1 MLLQQPQITVQQK
14 ELLASHFGVERKHLE
29 TFLSWRVACLH
40 PEPQDMDEPSER
52 RPHLPTPA
60 SSISPEPLCRE
71 MPLIHAQMHHQP
83 PAVTSPTSP
92 GGLVP
97 GCPSIPGSILES
109 HLPSSPPLH
118 IPSSMSP
125 HQTNSLMI
133 SHLSSPPSEKL
144 SHAKPIQ
151 RLPPKLSALPNTPSG
166 DTNRMTL
173 GTGQETRSPG
183 LASAAAVKRPDAIAS
198 AGPRTLRELE
208 DAYAPTYA
216 RIERFLQ
223 DVGRGKYARVG
234 LTPEMLKEVKP

>member
-14 ELLASHFGVERKHLE
+14 ELLASHFGVERKHVE
-29 TFLSWRVACLH
+29 NFLSWRVACLH
-40 PEPQDMDEPSER
+40 RELQDMDEPSE
-52 RPHLPTPA
+52 PLAYLPTPA

-83 PAVTSPTSP
+83 LADTSPTSS
-92 GGLVP
+92 GRLVP
-97 GCPSIPGSILES
+97 GCHPTPGSVLES

-118 IPSSMSP
+118 IPSNMSP

-133 SHLSSPPSEKL
+133 SHLSSPPREKL

-151 RLPPKLSALPNTPSG
+151 RLPPTLSALPNTPSG

-183 LASAAAVKRPDAIAS
+183 LASAAVVKPPGAS
-198 AGPRTLRELE
+198 SSAAPRTLRELE

-216 RIERFLQ
+216 RIDRFLQ